1 MSLRNLSDSSVLAG
15 LTRLVRQSRQI
26 TAALIAHILEVELRQ
41 LYRDMGCG
49 SMREFLVSQLHF
61 SEDAAERRLQAAHAV
76 RRHPMLLERVA
87 DGRLHLTALL
97 MIAPHL
103 GEADASEI
111 VEAATHK
118 TRSQIQALLLARKAS
133 STSVPVQPDIALDL
147 GEPAPARVQSD
158 GEPERVRDEPAP
170 ARVPQI
176 EGGRLAKIALRQRT
190 RETLR
195 RAHDLLAGSV
205 PFGDHDEVIHRGLIA
220 LVERLE
226 KRKFATT
233 SKPHRTQSVS
243 AHPRT
248 IPAPVRRAVRAR
260 DGGRCTFAGPTGHRC
275 ESRAVEFDHV
285 VPIAHGGAS
294 TIANVRLL
302 CRGHNQLEAERV
314 FGREFIERRRVASR
328 PPESSVHADLVAGLR
343 GLGYRATEANEAA
356 AHAMRLAR
364 APLEQRM
371 KAALAWFRP
380 KTIAVAAT

>member
-26 TAALIAHILEVELRQ
+26 TAALIAHILEVERRQ

-49 SMREFLVSQLHF
+49 SMREFLIRQLHF

-76 RRHPMLLERVA
+76 HRHPMLLERVA

-111 VEAATHK
+111 LEAATHK

-133 STSVPVQPDIALDL
+133 STSVPVQRDIALAA

-176 EGGRLAKIALRQRT
+176 ESGRLAKIALRERT
-190 RETLR
+190 CETLR
-195 RAHDLLAGSV
+195 RAHELLVGSV

-220 LVERLE
+220 LIERLE

-233 SKPHRTQSVS
+233 SKPRVTHQASTS
-243 AHPRT
+243 PRT
-248 IPAPVRRAVRAR
+248 IPAAIRRAVLAR
-260 DGGRCTFAGPTGHRC
+260 DGGRCTFVGPTGHRC

-285 VPIAHGGAS
+285 VPIARGGTS
-294 TIANVRLL
+294 TLANVRLL
-302 CRGHNQLEAERV
+302 CRAHNQLEAERA
-314 FGREFIERRRVASR
+314 FGREFIEHRRIGTSHPDHR
-328 PPESSVHADLVAGLR
+328 DLIAGLR
-343 GLGYRATEANEAA
+343 TLGYRVADAHEAA
-356 AHAMRLAR
+356 GFAMRDPGV
-364 APLEQRM
+364 PLEARM
-371 KAALAWFRP
+371 RTALAWLRP
-380 KTIAVAAT
+380 KSRSAAAAVRR